1 MVEPKRTNLSGE
13 INHDKVVDGAEPK
26 HPSRKKQAPELIVD
40 RSRIFPPE
48 DQPVLR
54 QGYQVKDH
62 EAVGLHNVPDE
73 GHEVAEKLWLGAGQ
87 VVDGVQEVDDGNPEE
102 GVPAADRH
110 EAIPKHPLQVAAEVL
125 EPDDA
130 VEQQSVDD
138 VDAERGADDQH
149 LGGVQDVK
157 AAEPCR

>member
-1 MVEPKRTNLSGE
+1 M
-13 INHDKVVDGAEPK
+13 
-26 HPSRKKQAPELIVD
+26 
-40 RSRIFPPE
+40 
-48 DQPVLR
+48 
-54 QGYQVKDH
+54 
-62 EAVGLHNVPDE
+62 
-73 GHEVAEKLWLGAGQ
+73 
-87 VVDGVQEVDDGNPEE
+87 DDGNPEE

-110 EAIPKHPLQVAAEVL
+110 EAVPKHPPQVAAEVL

-157 AAEPCR
+157 AAEPFCCVVHDDTQQYFVFESVQLYQLFNASFLAR